1 MRTKKE
7 VYNLISDLNDEA
19 HSLAWDTWVRS
30 DNLMNSENEDDWT
43 RAEEVKEQASE
54 EQARYFREMLGRH
67 PGLLEEAK
75 KYAEQDED
83 FNMDWEAWY
92 QPYLD
97 EEK

>member
-1 MRTKKE
+1 MRTKE
-7 VYNLISDLNDEA
+7 ETYTLISDLNDEA

-54 EQARYFREMLGRH
+54 EKARYFREMLVRH